1 MKRINESIR
10 KCTLA
15 FLQMEAV
22 RTALSKEL
30 AIIQGPPGTG
40 KTYVGLKVAKV
51 LLENREVWKD
61 PEVGSRPIL
70 VVCYTNHA
78 LDQFLEGILD
88 FCPTG
93 IVRVGSRCK
102 NPQLEKF
109 NLKNIRKEKTTETYI
124 RDNVR
129 ACTEELASLRH
140 KIDEVSST
148 LEASTK
154 GIVSIDSLK
163 PFMLNGQFQSLTKGL
178 SAAPVNTVTMMEWLT
193 NGMITQTAEG
203 NQEEEVDPC
212 GALEKEVTTKILQGR
227 GTCSEGAIDPNTVH
241 SLPPAVRAR
250 LYR

>member
-1 MKRINESIR
+1 
-10 KCTLA
+10 
-15 FLQMEAV
+15 MEAV

-51 LLENREVWKD
+51 LLENREVWTD

-102 NPQLEKF
+102 NPQLEEF
-109 NLKNIRKEKTTETYI
+109 NLKNIRRKMRTDRKVSLSVRNSIRDCARSLSAVKEK
-124 RDNVR
+124 
-129 ACTEELASLRH
+129 
-140 KIDEVSST
+140 IDGVSAK
-148 LEASTK
+148 LEATTK
-154 GIVSIDSLK
+154 GVVGVPVLQHYMLPGQYESL
-163 PFMLNGQFQSLTKGL
+163 MRRNLYSS
-178 SAAPVNTVTMMEWLT
+178 SAIPVNRNMIMMEWLS
-193 NGMITQTAEG
+193 NGLITQAG
-203 NQEEEVDPC
+203 GKEEEDGEDPY
-212 GALEKEVTTKILQGR
+212 AMLAKEVTSQILQGQ
-227 GTCSEGAIDPNTVH
+227 GTCQEGTIDPNGIH
-241 SLPPAVRAR
+241 FLSPIVRAQ